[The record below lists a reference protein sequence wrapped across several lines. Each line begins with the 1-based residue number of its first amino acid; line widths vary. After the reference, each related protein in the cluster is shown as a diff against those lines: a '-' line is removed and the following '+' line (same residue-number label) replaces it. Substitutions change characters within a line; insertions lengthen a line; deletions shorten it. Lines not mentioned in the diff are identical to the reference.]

1 MLKPSLAVKRGTSLR
16 VLMGLAEVRPT
27 RAVAMVAICEKE
39 TMFAVV
45 VMVVIEYAGYS
56 MV

>member
-1 MLKPSLAVKRGTSLR
+1 
-16 VLMGLAEVRPT
+16 MGLAEVRPT
-27 RAVAMVAICEKE
+27 RAVAMEAIREKE

-56 MV
+56 IL